1 MSNRLLSRAA
11 NVSLQT
17 RRLADALVQARS
29 ANMQV
34 SGLIP
39 VSRAALDQIAQT
51 YIDRGTEPDVANDG
65 RPRVRMSRWEWI
77 VALACINVELF
88 LVIVRLNSDDQFIV
102 YGYFAMVGT
111 LLAAIDIA
119 VMRLPD
125 WLTLPSYPAIL
136 TLLGLNAYYFG
147 DGAAMVRAVE
157 AGGMVL
163 GLFLL
168 LCLFTDTGLG
178 DLKFAGLI
186 GLTLGA
192 RSWGSVVEGFAV
204 AWGIAMVWGVVQ
216 LLRGRLKSRIPLGP
230 YLTAGTMLTLLWL

>member
-1 MSNRLLSRAA
+1 MSNRLLSRATNA
-11 NVSLQT
+11 SPQT
-17 RRLADALVQARS
+17 RRLAEALMQARS
-29 ANMQV
+29 TGTQV
-34 SGLIP
+34 SELIP
-39 VSRAALDQIAQT
+39 ATRAALDQFAEP
-51 YIDRGTEPDVANDG
+51 YVDRGMEPDAPNGG
-65 RPRVRMSRWEWI
+65 RRRVRMSRWGWI
-77 VALACINVELF
+77 AALACIDVELL
-88 LVIVRLNSDDQFIV
+88 LVIVRLNNDVQFII

-136 TLLGLNAYYFG
+136 ALLGLNARWFG

-157 AGGMVL
+157 AAGVVL

-204 AWGIAMVWGVVQ
+204 AWGIAAVWGMVQ
-216 LLRGRLKSRIPLGP
+216 LYRGRLKSRIPLGP
-230 YLTAGTMLTLLWL
+230 YLTAGTILTLLWL

>member
-11 NVSLQT
+11 KASPQT
-17 RRLADALVQARS
+17 RRLTEALMQARS
-29 ANMQV
+29 SGTQV
-34 SGLIP
+34 VP
-39 VSRAALDQIAQT
+39 ATRAALDQLAETYVDHDAGPIIA
-51 YIDRGTEPDVANDG
+51 NSG
-65 RPRVRMSRWEWI
+65 RRRVHMSRWGWI
-77 VALACINVELF
+77 AALACIDVELL
-88 LVIVRLNSDDQFIV
+88 LVIVQLNSDDEFIV
-102 YGYFAMVGT
+102 YSYFAIVGT

-136 TLLGLNAYYFG
+136 MLLGFNAHWFG
-147 DGAAMVRAVE
+147 DGAAMARAVE
-157 AGGMVL
+157 AASVVL

-192 RSWGSVVEGFAV
+192 RSWGSVLEGFAV
-204 AWGIAMVWGVVQ
+204 AWGIATVWGVVQ
-216 LLRGRLKSRIPLGP
+216 LFRGQLKSRIPLGP

>member
-11 NVSLQT
+11 NVSPQT
-17 RRLADALVQARS
+17 RRLSDALVQARS
-29 ANMQV
+29 ASTQMSELV
-34 SGLIP
+34 P
-39 VSRAALDQIAQT
+39 ATRAVLDQIADT
-51 YIDRGTEPDVANDG
+51 YADRGMEPGVANDG
-65 RPRVRMSRWEWI
+65 RRRVCMSRWGWI
-77 VALACINVELF
+77 TALACINVEIW
-88 LVIVRLNSDDQFIV
+88 LVIIRLNSDDQFIV
-102 YGYFAMVGT
+102 YGFFAIVGT

-136 TLLGLNAYYFG
+136 TLLGLNAHWYG
-147 DGAAMVRAVE
+147 DDAAMVRAVE
-157 AGGMVL
+157 ASGVVL

-192 RSWGSVVEGFAV
+192 RSWGSVVEGFAL
-204 AWGIAMVWGVVQ
+204 AWGIATVWGVMQ
-216 LLRGRLKSRIPLGP
+216 LFRGRLKSRIPLGP

>member
-11 NVSLQT
+11 NASPQT
-17 RRLADALVQARS
+17 RRLTDALVQARS
-29 ANMQV
+29 ANTQM
-34 SGLIP
+34 SDLIP
-39 VSRAALDQIAQT
+39 TTRAALDQVAEAFA
-51 YIDRGTEPDVANDG
+51 DSGLEPGVVNGG
-65 RPRVRMSRWEWI
+65 RRRVRLPCWGWI
-77 VALACINVELF
+77 AALACIDVELF

-125 WLTLPSYPAIL
+125 WLTLPSYPAVL
-136 TLLGLNAYYFG
+136 MLLGLNAHWLG
-147 DGAAMVRAVE
+147 DGAAMLRAVE
-157 AGGMVL
+157 ACGVVL
-163 GLFLL
+163 GVFLT

-204 AWGIAMVWGVVQ
+204 AWGIATAWGIVQ
-216 LLRGRLKSRIPLGP
+216 LFRGRMRSRIPLGP
-230 YLTAGTMLTLLWL
+230 YLTAGTILTLLWL